1 MSLIS
6 TKQVVVPDPN
16 FGARLEDALFLGDRN
31 ISNIFDSTV
40 TKGKELGTG
49 IYNTVTS
56 TDFLVNA
63 GIGLIAGAFAAK
75 VARPSLSFPALA
87 ATAQVALSVGNLL
100 RAGAVRDSDVRNA
113 ENGLNL
119 SNAISA
125 PTRLNIQGDNKE
137 ISNYI
142 DDAVAFRTKTN
153 LIRLPD
159 DVSSKYNMKIQLFK
173 YDSSIRSGSV
183 VGSPTD
189 IIVLPL
195 PQNLVDVVSIQYNNT
210 GLGPLLGEGSK
221 AVEEIINTLQQAGFT
236 DALSQAYKGAMGAI
250 RGGAASEAL
259 RVLGRRALGGISRE
273 TASAL
278 DLALGNTPNPH
289 QVVTFNGVN
298 LRTFQ
303 FNWRFSPNN
312 IKESQILNNL
322 IFTMKKRTL
331 PTRSPNN
338 LLLDYPSIAKMVIKP
353 DTINNLF
360 NFRNFFIDNFTV
372 NYAPSG
378 SLSFHKDQMPSE
390 VEISMVMR
398 EFDIQTSNDYEY
410 TSVNDFNVNTT
421 PVEDSSVYTTTD
433 IRNMGSS

>member
-1 MSLIS
+1 MSKPIPGTLWYES
-6 TKQVVVPDPN
+6 TPGLYPDASVIQ
-16 FGARLEDALFLGDRN
+16 GT
-31 ISNIFDSTV
+31 IFDSAL
-40 TKGKELGTG
+40 TKGRELGTG

-75 VARPSLSFPALA
+75 VARPSLNFPALA

-100 RAGAVRDSDVRNA
+100 KAGAVRDSDVRNA

-119 SNAISA
+119 SNSITV
-125 PTRLNIQGDNKE
+125 PPRLNLQGDNKE
-137 ISNYI
+137 ISKYV
-142 DDAVAFRTKTN
+142 DDAVAEGNITN
-153 LIRLPD
+153 FITLPK

-173 YDSSIRSGSV
+173 YDSSVRSGSV

-273 TASAL
+273 AASAL

-312 IKESQILNNL
+312 ISESQQLNNL
-322 IFTMKKRTL
+322 IVTMKKRTL
-331 PTRSPNN
+331 PKRSPNN
-338 LLLDYPSIAKMVIKP
+338 LLLEYPSIAKMIIKP

-378 SLSFHKDQMPSE
+378 SLSFHKDEMPSE
-390 VEISMVMR
+390 VEVSMLMR
-398 EFDIQTSNDYEY
+398 EFDIQTSNDFDYQY
-410 TSVNDFNVNTT
+410 NVSDMN
-421 PVEDSSVYTTTD
+421 
-433 IRNMGSS
+433 